1 MKKKF
6 ESKLFSM
13 ISNFFILFTFLGIFS
28 SNLNATA
35 VSKDPKFVDSICTY
49 QKTKVSNNKNVYF
62 YHPQL
67 GKKWQKAYHY
77 YLSKNKDSVSL
88 NFGYGPVSVSYS
100 KQGSDGYSVPADYS
114 KYSKLK
120 IRQTG
125 DVYRIT
131 RNSRNKYYD
140 FVEEYEYAYPI
151 YK

>member
-13 ISNFFILFTFLGIFS
+13 ISIFFISFTFLGIFS

-35 VSKDPKFVDSICTY
+35 VSKEPKFVDPICTY

-67 GKKWQKAYHY
+67 GKKWQKADHY
-77 YLSKNKDSVSL
+77 YLSKNKGSLSL

-100 KQGSDGYSVPADYS
+100 KQGSGGYSVPANYS

-131 RNSRNKYYD
+131 RNSCNKYYD